1 MGWSTSPMTTPNYET
16 MMQNKKAN
24 VRLRVVHEAPLTVVQ
39 RLLNDG
45 NKRVKRAAEKRVKE
59 GQK

>member
-1 MGWSTSPMTTPNYET
+1 MTTPNYET

-24 VRLRVVHEAPLTVVQ
+24 VRLRVVLEAPLSVVQ
-39 RLLNDG
+39 RLLNDQ